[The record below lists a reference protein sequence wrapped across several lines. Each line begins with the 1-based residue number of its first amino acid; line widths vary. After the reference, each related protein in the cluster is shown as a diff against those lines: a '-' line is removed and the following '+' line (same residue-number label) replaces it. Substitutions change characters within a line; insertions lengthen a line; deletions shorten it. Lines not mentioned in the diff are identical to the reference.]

1 MKITIVGSGYVGL
14 VASACFSEMGNEVI
28 VLDIDKNKISQLENR
43 VIPIYEPRLKEL
55 VQKNIQSFIN
65 EYRTDKNLSFDIISN
80 PEFPYEQVA

>member
-1 MKITIVGSGYVGL
+1 MKITIVGSGYVDL

-28 VLDIDKNKISQLENR
+28 VLDIDKNKISQLENG